1 MQRALDRNKQ
11 DGHGE
16 DTVFNCGSQS
26 LLWVADRLDH
36 KIRIGTQ
43 CRDDG
48 LDLRADI
55 PKAEHRVTCSGNGP
69 WVSGPTLPPGAAEM
83 LMFEL
88 CCQETS
94 RLSRL
99 EAAG

>member
-1 MQRALDRNKQ
+1 MQQALDRNKQ

-43 CRDDG
+43 CRDDE

-55 PKAEHRVTCSGNGP
+55 PKAEHRVTAQGMA
-69 WVSGPTLPPGAAEM
+69 PGS
-83 LMFEL
+83 
-88 CCQETS
+88 QDS
-94 RLSRL
+94 RSLLGLQRC
-99 EAAG
+99 

>member
-1 MQRALDRNKQ
+1 MVKNPPASAGDTSLIPESGRFP
-11 DGHGE
+11 GE
-16 DTVFNCGSQS
+16 EKDN
-26 LLWVADRLDH
+26 RLDH